1 MPRKSEDTASINA
14 GLILPECIDSV
25 VPFIPVPSSIPAK
38 DIARWPARGGVRG
51 VIPERRVY

>member
-25 VPFIPVPSSIPAK
+25 VAFIPVLSSIPAK
-38 DIARWPARGGVRG
+38 GYCPLAARGGVRG